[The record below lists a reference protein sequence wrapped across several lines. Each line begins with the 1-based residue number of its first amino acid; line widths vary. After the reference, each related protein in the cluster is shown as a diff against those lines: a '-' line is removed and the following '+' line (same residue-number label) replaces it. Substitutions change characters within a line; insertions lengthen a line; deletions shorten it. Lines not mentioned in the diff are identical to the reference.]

1 MNITLP
7 APVQG
12 YIAASNAI
20 DGDALIECFADDAF
34 VNDARRE
41 FWGKPAIRAWLDRE
55 VIGDKVTMDVTAT
68 SAHYGDIA
76 VDAVMDGDYDKTGL
90 PSPLVLTPLLHA
102 PRRPHRP
109 ADHHPQRA
117 DTSVGSAL
125 RNARAMPGGYPDP
138 GLFVTAGGTLPT
150 T

>member
-1 MNITLP
+1 VNIILP

-41 FWGKPAIRAWLDRE
+41 FWGKAAIRAWLDRE

-68 SAHYGDIA
+68 SAHYGAVA

-90 PSPLVLTPLLHA
+90 PSPLVLTHYF
-102 PRRPHRP
+102 
-109 ADHHPQRA
+109 
-117 DTSVGSAL
+117 TL
-125 RNARAMPGGYPDP
+125 RDDRIVRLIIIRNE
-138 GLFVTAGGTLPT
+138 PT
-150 T
+150 PPWAQH

>member
-1 MNITLP
+1 VTITLP

-12 YIAASNAI
+12 YIDASNAI

-41 FWGKPAIRAWLDRE
+41 FRGKAAIRAWLDRE

-68 SAHYGDIA
+68 SAHHGDVA

-90 PSPLVLTPLLHA
+90 PSPLVLTHYFTVRDDRIVRLIII
-102 PRRPHRP
+102 
-109 ADHHPQRA
+109 
-117 DTSVGSAL
+117 
-125 RNARAMPGGYPDP
+125 RNEPTPPWARG
-138 GLFVTAGGTLPT
+138 
-150 T
+150 

>member
-1 MNITLP
+1 VNIILP

-41 FWGKPAIRAWLDRE
+41 FWGKAAIRAWLDRE

-68 SAHYGDIA
+68 SAHYGDVA

-90 PSPLVLTPLLHA
+90 PSPLVLTHYF
-102 PRRPHRP
+102 
-109 ADHHPQRA
+109 
-117 DTSVGSAL
+117 TL
-125 RNARAMPGGYPDP
+125 RDDRIVRLIIIRNE
-138 GLFVTAGGTLPT
+138 PT
-150 T
+150 PPWAQH

>member
-1 MNITLP
+1 VNITLP

-41 FWGKPAIRAWLDRE
+41 FWGKAAIRAWLDRE
-55 VIGDKVTMDVTAT
+55 VVGDKVTMDVTAT
-68 SAHYGDIA
+68 SAHYGDVA

-90 PSPLVLTPLLHA
+90 PSPLVLTHYF
-102 PRRPHRP
+102 
-109 ADHHPQRA
+109 
-117 DTSVGSAL
+117 TL
-125 RNARAMPGGYPDP
+125 RDDRIVRLIIIRNE
-138 GLFVTAGGTLPT
+138 PT
-150 T
+150 PPWAQH

>member
-1 MNITLP
+1 VNITLP

-41 FWGKPAIRAWLDRE
+41 FWGKAAIRAWLDRE

-68 SAHYGDIA
+68 SAHYGDVA

-90 PSPLVLTPLLHA
+90 PSPLVLTHYFTLRDDRIVRLIIIRNEPA
-102 PRRPHRP
+102 PPWAQH
-109 ADHHPQRA
+109 
-117 DTSVGSAL
+117 
-125 RNARAMPGGYPDP
+125 
-138 GLFVTAGGTLPT
+138 
-150 T
+150 

>member
-7 APVQG
+7 APVEG

-68 SAHYGDIA
+68 SAHYGDVA

-90 PSPLVLTPLLHA
+90 PRPLVLTHYFTVRDDRIARLIII
-102 PRRPHRP
+102 
-109 ADHHPQRA
+109 
-117 DTSVGSAL
+117 
-125 RNARAMPGGYPDP
+125 RNEPTPPWARG
-138 GLFVTAGGTLPT
+138 
-150 T
+150 